1 MYGSYGNGWGGGSWV
16 IMALMFLVFWGAV
29 VSLVIYLLRR
39 GHVRNDADR
48 IRPAH
53 HDAERLLADRFAR
66 GEIDE
71 EEYLKRRAA
80 LRRTE

>member
-1 MYGSYGNGWGGGSWV
+1 MMNGWYGDGWW
-16 IMALMFLVFWGAV
+16 IMALMFLLFWVGV

-39 GHVRNDADR
+39 GQARNNADR

-53 HDAERLLADRFAR
+53 HDAERILAERFAR

>member
-1 MYGSYGNGWGGGSWV
+1 MMYGTYENGWGGSWLV
-16 IMALMFLVFWGAV
+16 MALMFLMFWGVV
-29 VSLVIYLLRR
+29 VSLVIYLVRR
-39 GHVRNDADR
+39 GHVRNDADQ

-53 HDAERLLADRFAR
+53 HEAERILTERFAR

-71 EEYLKRRAA
+71 EEFTKRRSA